1 MSIKLGYACI
11 NTELREQ
18 GIFSSRSMV
27 LKTLTDQARGGVEL
41 ARKLAIQ
48 NIQDTKL
55 ILQWNE
61 KHGIRFFRLTSE
73 LFPHLN
79 NHLAGS
85 AIADYKMDFAAPYLK
100 ELGAIAKRHGHRITA
115 HPGQFVQ
122 LGTPRKDVLERSKL
136 DLKTHA
142 DIFTMMGLTPELGSV
157 MVVHGGGVF
166 GNKSETLERWC
177 KAYLTLPEYVRQF
190 IVLEN
195 DEYGYGVLDLLPWC
209 EKYDIPLVIDWF
221 HNICYKKIHEKRA
234 TDQALRESTKAS
246 KLAAKGDKTGS
257 ATTHNHT
264 INGNECNH
272 DECSHDNDEIV
283 YNEADIPD
291 DLSFGPQSVD
301 IIERIIAIWRRR
313 GIKPKCHYSEQADG
327 MRTGTHSDYISEIPE
342 DILKVCVKYDID
354 IMCECK
360 QKQACMIPLLTK
372 HFDKHISVV
381 NDNDYVYYTVKPQYM
396 KK

>member
-1 MSIKLGYACI
+1 MSIRLGYACI

-61 KHGIRFFRLTSE
+61 QHGIRFFRLTSE

-85 AIADYKMDFAAPYLK
+85 AIADYKMDFAREHLR
-100 ELGAIAKRHGHRITA
+100 ELGAVAKRHGHRITA

-122 LGTPRKDVLERSKL
+122 LGTPREEVLARSKL
-136 DLKTHA
+136 DLEAHA
-142 DIFTMMGLTPELGSV
+142 GVFNLMGMTPALGSV
-157 MVVHGGGVF
+157 MVLHGGGVF
-166 GNKSETLERWC
+166 GNKQETMARWC
-177 KAYLTLPEYVRQF
+177 AAYMSLDESVRQF

-221 HNICYKKIHEKRA
+221 HNICYREIHLKKADKAAVLVAKAIAKADKANRTGADDECCPRHNGA
-234 TDQALRESTKAS
+234 AGNSCSDESTIIE
-246 KLAAKGDKTGS
+246 DDIT
-257 ATTHNHT
+257 
-264 INGNECNH
+264 
-272 DECSHDNDEIV
+272 
-283 YNEADIPD
+283 IPD
-291 DLSFGPQSVD
+291 TEPVDLSFGPESTD
-301 IIERIIAIWRRR
+301 IIERIVAIWRRR

-327 MRTGTHSDYISEIPE
+327 MRVGTHSDYISEIPA

-372 HFDKHISVV
+372 HFDKQVSVV
-381 NDNDYVYYTVKPQYM
+381 NDNDYVYYTIKPQYM